1 MTVRELKDFM
11 WESNFNNHRGRNER
25 ISKALTMMDSILF
38 AFKVAFPETSVKL
51 GHDTCG
57 EHIYMKVNEKVLDI
71 DVLDGTVKEEKN

>member
-1 MTVRELKDFM
+1 
-11 WESNFNNHRGRNER
+11 
-25 ISKALTMMDSILF
+25 MMDSILL
-38 AFKVAFPETSVKL
+38 AFKVAFPEINVKL